1 MMVSAPT
8 SSDLS
13 SVLSLIAVLSDP
25 ASAKALIAQMGEHV
39 VAAQS
44 LRDETAVLRQ
54 AAAND
59 HSEADRLRA
68 AIADREAEIATRA
81 AALDARA
88 RTLQDRENSIAARE
102 QKTAAANE
110 DLARR
115 EASLADQQQKLSAAK
130 SAFEAQIAKLSELR
144 QAAQ

>member
-1 MMVSAPT
+1 MMGSPPSAT
-8 SSDLS
+8 DLS
-13 SVLSLIAVLSDP
+13 SLVALIHVLADKD
-25 ASAKALIAQMGEHV
+25 ASKATIAQMTELATAAAGARDEML
-39 VAAQS
+39 AAQ
-44 LRDETAVLRQ
+44 T
-54 AAAND
+54 AAAD
-59 HSEADRLRA
+59 ERAKAEAAR
-68 AIADREAEIATRA
+68 AEIANAQLEIVQRSG
-81 AALDARA
+81 ALDTRA
-88 RTLQDRENSIAARE
+88 RTLQDHENSIAARE